1 MNQPHASKQ
10 TWSDIICSIAT
21 QGPKLALS
29 GPTQRRMKILH
40 LEDNPRDVELIH
52 EELLA
57 KWPDCTIETVSDQ
70 SGFEAHLTPPPDIV
84 LSDFSI
90 PGFNGL
96 EALRLAR
103 EKSRETPF
111 IFLSGTIGEERAIEA
126 LQAGASD
133 YVIKDRP
140 KRLIPA
146 IQRALNDARLA
157 RERQVAEEQM
167 HRVQRL
173 ENIGM
178 LAAGIAHDF
187 NNILAPV
194 LMGVPLLRMRH
205 PAPDDQKVLANI
217 ESSAMRG
224 AGLVKQIMGF
234 AHGIAGEPQLVQPR
248 HLLADLVGIMEQT
261 MPRNIRVEAQF
272 SRELWP
278 VRTNPT
284 HLHQILLNLC
294 VNARDAMPEGGALTL
309 RASNIQLDAVA
320 AAAIPDAMPGPY
332 LKLEIEDTGTGI
344 PDSVV
349 KKMWEP
355 FFTTKVDGKGTGL
368 GLATVRNLVQTH
380 DGVITLKTEP
390 GRGTTFSILLPANP
404 GAESILHP
412 AGLQVVPR
420 GQGEL
425 VLVVD
430 DDIGVRETTS
440 AALAGHGYRTLV
452 AADGAEALGLFAPR
466 SLEIKAIVTDLD
478 MPNLDGTALVQVA
491 RKLNPG
497 VRVILVSGSADA
509 RDARR
514 EPPING
520 AFVAKPCSSEILL
533 RTLHNLIHG

>member
-1 MNQPHASKQ
+1 
-10 TWSDIICSIAT
+10 
-21 QGPKLALS
+21 
-29 GPTQRRMKILH
+29 MKILH
-40 LEDNPRDVELIH
+40 LEDNPHDVELIH

-57 KWPDCTIETVSDQ
+57 KWPDCVIETVSDQ
-70 SGFEAHLTPPPDIV
+70 SGFESHLAHAPDLI

-90 PGFNGL
+90 PNFNGL

-103 EKSRETPF
+103 NKSAEIPF

-157 RERQVAEEQM
+157 LERKEVEEQM
-167 HRVQRL
+167 QRVQRL

-187 NNILAPV
+187 NNVLAPV

-205 PAPDDQKVLANI
+205 PAPADQKILANI

-248 HLLADLVGIMEQT
+248 HPLSDLVGIMEQT
-261 MPRNIRVEAQF
+261 MPKNIQVVSEF

-278 VRTNPT
+278 IRTNPT

-294 VNARDAMPEGGALTL
+294 VNARDAMPNGGTLSL
-309 RASNIQLDAVA
+309 RASNVQLDAVA
-320 AAAIPDAMPGPY
+320 AAAIPDAKPGPY
-332 LKLEIEDTGTGI
+332 LKFEVTDTGTGI
-344 PDSVV
+344 PPSVA

-355 FFTTKVDGKGTGL
+355 FFTTKDASKGTGL
-368 GLATVRNLVQTH
+368 GLATVRSLVQTH
-380 DGVITLKTEP
+380 GGAITLQTEP
-390 GRGTTFSILLPANP
+390 GRGTTFSILLPASP
-404 GAESILHP
+404 GSESMLHP
-412 AGLQVVPR
+412 AGLETVPS
-420 GQGEL
+420 GHGEL

-430 DDIGVRETTS
+430 DDISVRETTS
-440 AALAGHGYRTLV
+440 AALAGRGYRTLV
-452 AADGAEALGLFAPR
+452 AADGSEALGLFAPR
-466 SLEIKAIVTDLD
+466 SLEIKAIITDLD

-497 VRVILVSGSADA
+497 VRVILVSGSADV
-509 RDARR
+509 RDTRR

-520 AFVAKPCSSEILL
+520 AFVSKPCSGATLL
-533 RTLHNLIHG
+533 RTLHQLLREQEGK